1 MRSATVLAS
10 VLLLASRAW
19 ASEDLSAGDT
29 AWMLASTALV
39 MLMGPGLAL
48 FYGGMVRRK
57 NVLATLMHT
66 FVILCVVSV
75 VWVLWGYTL
84 AFGPDRWGLIG
95 SLRWLGLKGVGQG
108 PSGYAPTVPHL
119 VFMAF
124 QGMFAVITPALV
136 TGAFAERMRFS
147 AVVLFAALWATVVY
161 SPVAHWLWG
170 GGWLS
175 NLGALDFAGGTVV
188 HINSAVAALMAAL
201 VVGRRRGFPK
211 EPMPPH
217 NLPMTVLGAGL
228 LWFGWFGFN
237 AGSALASGG
246 LATLAFVN
254 TNTAAASAALG
265 WALAERLQRGKPTAL
280 GLVSGAVAGLV
291 AITPAAGFVSPLA
304 SVPIGAVA
312 GLLCYLAVG
321 LKHRLGYDDSLDVLG
336 IHGVGG
342 LWGALA
348 TGLFARLT
356 LNPAG
361 ADGLLMGNPS
371 LLLRQ
376 ALASG
381 AVVLYSAL
389 ATWAVLKAVGL
400 VVGLRV
406 SEEHEVVGLDLSQHG
421 ESGYH
426 F

>member
-1 MRSATVLAS
+1 M
-10 VLLLASRAW
+10 
-19 ASEDLSAGDT
+19 
-29 AWMLASTALV
+29 
-39 MLMGPGLAL
+39 
-48 FYGGMVRRK
+48 
-57 NVLATLMHT
+57 
-66 FVILCVVSV
+66 
-75 VWVLWGYTL
+75 
-84 AFGPDRWGLIG
+84 
-95 SLRWLGLKGVGQG
+95 
-108 PSGYAPTVPHL
+108 
-119 VFMAF
+119 
-124 QGMFAVITPALV
+124 
-136 TGAFAERMRFS
+136 
-147 AVVLFAALWATVVY
+147 
-161 SPVAHWLWG
+161 
-170 GGWLS
+170 
-175 NLGALDFAGGTVV
+175 
-188 HINSAVAALMAAL
+188 
-201 VVGRRRGFPK
+201 
-211 EPMPPH
+211 
-217 NLPMTVLGAGL
+217 
-228 LWFGWFGFN
+228 
-237 AGSALASGG
+237 
-246 LATLAFVN
+246 
-254 TNTAAASAALG
+254 
-265 WALAERLQRGKPTAL
+265 
-280 GLVSGAVAGLV
+280 
-291 AITPAAGFVSPLA
+291 A